1 MRQGGACK
9 LHLANTWDKHGY
21 HMVIKF
27 LSKKDTNRLYGDA
40 MCLCSFCGGKH
51 AFEEEIRSF
60 SEGHEVCMYSSG
72 HSTYLKK
79 QKKKEMPHQ
88 SRRRD

>member
-1 MRQGGACK
+1 
-9 LHLANTWDKHGY
+9 
-21 HMVIKF
+21 
-27 LSKKDTNRLYGDA
+27 

-51 AFEEEIRSF
+51 AFEEEILSF

-88 SRRRD
+88 LRRGDCSWSEEEEPLHGELEEEVCFAHISLIWCQNRVK